1 MEQEQSNEIYLNLFK
16 FQPSISQRRQI
27 EIMEGALKC
36 YIKVGFDKATFE
48 KVAESAKA
56 SRSLVVHYFKSR
68 DDLFEKTMTYVR
80 HTYQMN
86 VIEAIKAAGA
96 NPVDQL
102 EAFVR
107 ASVGWGESA
116 PVHAKCWLIFLFS
129 CVRNKKHRKM
139 NHDWVQTGQKRI
151 TALLTQVSA
160 SKAFTIENPESK
172 ARELQ
177 RYISGSLI
185 TYGTEESDMT
195 PQEFSDDCWNCV
207 LDILKN

>member
-1 MEQEQSNEIYLNLFK
+1 MEQEQNNEIYLNLFK

-80 HTYQMN
+80 HSYQMS

-96 NPVDQL
+96 SPLDQL

-139 NHDWVQTGQKRI
+139 NHEWVQMGQQRI
-151 TALLTQVSA
+151 AALLIQVSS
-160 SKAFTIENPESK
+160 SKAISVSEPAYK
-172 ARELQ
+172 AREIQ

-185 TYGTEESDMT
+185 TYGTEESEMS
-195 PQEFSDDCWNCV
+195 PAEFSDDCWNSV
-207 LDILKN
+207 LDIIKS